1 MFNFA
6 KNCVNVF
13 RSEKSLLNSVKAK
26 SLISSNNKI
35 LLFDNNNYISTKLI
49 LQQSMKY
56 FSSNFPKNQLK
67 KVEIKKEVVIDKD
80 NYESTYNNNE
90 YADYDPD
97 NYEQK
102 LKDDAL
108 IRRAYKEES
117 NALSFKEFRLL
128 PEIYNV
134 LDKLKFFAPTSIQSV
149 AIPKILEKKH
159 IFYSSQTGT
168 GKTLSYV
175 LPIIHELKS
184 LENKANERLTTPKR
198 PKVLVLVPSRELA
211 QQVEEIF
218 KLFVYDVPLVVESL
232 FVGKKFSFERKSNKD
247 GVDIIISTPDRFKNH
262 WDKRNVFVTKL
273 THVVIDEL
281 DTLLDSGYEEFL
293 KHISNIIL
301 RYNSESILKNSTDE
315 NVLPEHSTNF
325 RQLIYAS
332 ATLTPTIE
340 KYLAEIF
347 HNNETNLNLN
357 NSFLKIIDKS
367 TNHNLSNVKHEFLHV
382 TDYDK
387 YPTLI
392 NIINDNIKI
401 IKQNMSIIIFCN
413 SINCARKTEL
423 TLKENNLSTACLH
436 GDIPPLR
443 RKFELQKFKRRQ
455 ARVLICTDL
464 IARGLDFPFV
474 YLVINFDFPKTLSD
488 YLHRAGRTG
497 RAGQKG
503 VVISFYRNNNLH
515 VIEKIKK
522 AHQLNLPM
530 EVENSMYNLRTSLD
544 DKKKFSSKSQGE
556 IRKRIT
562 RDPMNKSIVKYR
574 QNNTKGA
581 TSNLNQSGD
590 NEEGHIIRL
599 RKKKAMLDNYRKK
612 SENDRN
618 EILRK
623 VIARNQKKQLK
634 KNKNIYNKKR

>member
-1 MFNFA
+1 MLNFA
-6 KNCVNVF
+6 KNCLQTNKHLF
-13 RSEKSLLNSVKAK
+13 NYIYSNNMLFKYNLYYLDQNTMKNTRRLNISSTFLKKISNKTSAKYEFKSLDDRS
-26 SLISSNNKI
+26 
-35 LLFDNNNYISTKLI
+35 
-49 LQQSMKY
+49 
-56 FSSNFPKNQLK
+56 K
-67 KVEIKKEVVIDKD
+67 KGQD
-80 NYESTYNNNE
+80 NYELTYNKRE
-90 YADYDPD
+90 YSEYDPED
-97 NYEQK
+97 YEEK
-102 LKDDAL
+102 LKEDTL
-108 IRRAYKEES
+108 IKRAYKEES

-149 AIPKILEKKH
+149 AIPKIMEKNH
-159 IFYSSQTGT
+159 IFYSSQTGS

-211 QQVEEIF
+211 QQVEEVF

-232 FVGKKFSFERKSNKD
+232 FVGKKFSFERKSSKE
-247 GVDIIISTPDRFKNH
+247 GVDILISTPDRFKNH
-262 WDKRNVFVTKL
+262 WDKKNVFVTKL

-281 DTLLDSGYEEFL
+281 DTLLDSGYEDFL
-293 KHISNIIL
+293 KKISNIIL
-301 RYNSESILKNSTDE
+301 KYNTEEIMKNSDV
-315 NVLPEHSTNF
+315 NPQDNPVSNF

-332 ATLTPTIE
+332 ATLTPAIE
-340 KYLAEIF
+340 NYLANIF
-347 HNNETNLNLN
+347 EKNENNLN
-357 NSFLKIIDKS
+357 NSFIKIIDKS
-367 TNHNLSNVKHEFLHV
+367 TNHNLANVKHDFLHV

-387 YPTLI
+387 YPTLLK
-392 NIINDNIKI
+392 IINDNIKV

-443 RKFELQKFKRRQ
+443 RKFELQKFKCRRAQ
-455 ARVLICTDL
+455 VLICTDL

-530 EVENSMYNLRTSLD
+530 EVENSMYNLRKTLD
-544 DKKKFSSKSQGE
+544 DKQKFTRRETAINSVKG
-556 IRKRIT
+556 RKRVT
-562 RDPMNKSIVKYR
+562 YPKSDLKSLSYR
-574 QNNTKGA
+574 QYNSSPSTPI
-581 TSNLNQSGD
+581 S
-590 NEEGHIIRL
+590 EEDKIIRMKKKKIMFENF
-599 RKKKAMLDNYRKK
+599 RKKTD
-612 SENDRN
+612 NDRN
-618 EILRK
+618 TLLRK
-623 VIARNQKKQLK
+623 TLARNQRKHSKN
-634 KNKNIYNKKR
+634 NKNIYNKKR

>member
-6 KNCVNVF
+6 KNFLQRNIKF
-13 RSEKSLLNSVKAK
+13 SNSVYGNNLLFKSNLNNVSYLYKNNYNELKLLSTPLKHFSNKLDAK
-26 SLISSNNKI
+26 S
-35 LLFDNNNYISTKLI
+35 
-49 LQQSMKY
+49 Q
-56 FSSNFPKNQLK
+56 
-67 KVEIKKEVVIDKD
+67 IKKLDEEGQKDYDK
-80 NYESTYNNNE
+80 YELTYNKRE
-90 YADYDPD
+90 YAEYDPED
-97 NYEQK
+97 YEEK
-102 LKDDAL
+102 LKEDTL

-149 AIPKILEKKH
+149 AIPKIMEKKH

-211 QQVEEIF
+211 QQVEEVF

-232 FVGKKFSFERKSNKD
+232 FVGKKFSFERKSSKE
-247 GVDIIISTPDRFKNH
+247 GVDILISTPDRFKNH
-262 WDKRNVFVTKL
+262 WDKKNVYVTKL

-281 DTLLDSGYEEFL
+281 DTLLDSGYDDFL
-293 KHISNIIL
+293 KKISNIIL
-301 RYNSESILKNSTDE
+301 KYNTDEIIQNSENSTSE
-315 NVLPEHSTNF
+315 KPPSNF

-332 ATLTPTIE
+332 ATLTPSIE
-340 KYLAEIF
+340 NYLADIF
-347 HNNETNLNLN
+347 EKNENNLN

-367 TNHNLSNVKHEFLHV
+367 TNHNLANVKHEFLHV

-387 YPTLI
+387 YPTLLK
-392 NIINDNIKI
+392 IINDNIKI

-443 RKFELQKFKRRQ
+443 RKFELQKFKNRR

-474 YLVINFDFPKTLSD
+474 YLVINFDFPRTLSD
-488 YLHRAGRTG
+488 YLHRSGRTG

-530 EVENSMYNLRTSLD
+530 EVENSMYSLRKTLD
-544 DKKKFSSKSQGE
+544 DKKKFTPRGNAMNSGRG
-556 IRKRIT
+556 RK
-562 RDPMNKSIVKYR
+562 KL
-574 QNNTKGA
+574 
-581 TSNLNQSGD
+581 TSNKTDGITLSQRKYNSSPSTPLS
-590 NEEGHIIRL
+590 EEDKIIRMKKKKIMFENFRKKTETDRNTLL
-599 RKKKAMLDNYRKK
+599 RKAL
-612 SENDRN
+612 
-618 EILRK
+618 
-623 VIARNQKKQLK
+623 ARNQRKQAK
-634 KNKNIYNKKR
+634 NNKNIYNKKR